1 MTKRKKMLSV
11 TAVVFGMVFFLTT
24 LVLCF
29 TWHRFTKVSA
39 STDGAGEIEEMR
51 YDTSGNLKVPDYE
64 GATIYNCMVTY
75 GYTQRS
81 GHAEYIQLL
90 PDETNPYVSYD
101 LYAYPGN
108 TSYYAVLPV
117 MSVDNLCDP
126 DFEYYR
132 AHNPNEQTYSDI
144 ANIWDGVGMHESPL
158 KSCLYPINPSSIYF
172 RSEEFPTEYD
182 DAHTWNHGADTN
194 NIIHFT
200 IAYKGI
206 AQDESIKIPLL
217 GYAEK
222 SLTITYQNGFKN
234 ESVTFS
240 VRVGPNRLSVK
251 ASVPVD
257 CNNYDTMFAFQNY
270 SVDE

>member
-1 MTKRKKMLSV
+1 MRRKRSRQTAKSML
-11 TAVVFGMVFFLTT
+11 
-24 LVLCF
+24 
-29 TWHRFTKVSA
+29 
-39 STDGAGEIEEMR
+39 
-51 YDTSGNLKVPDYE
+51 
-64 GATIYNCMVTY
+64 
-75 GYTQRS
+75 
-81 GHAEYIQLL
+81 
-90 PDETNPYVSYD
+90 
-101 LYAYPGN
+101 
-108 TSYYAVLPV
+108 
-117 MSVDNLCDP
+117 
-126 DFEYYR
+126 
-132 AHNPNEQTYSDI
+132 YSDQDEPFK
-144 ANIWDGVGMHESPL
+144 WF
-158 KSCLYPINPSSIYF
+158 K
-172 RSEEFPTEYD
+172 
-182 DAHTWNHGADTN
+182 
-194 NIIHFT
+194 IIHFT